1 MASVRRLT
9 AILAADVAGYS
20 RLMGADEEGTHARL
34 QGHLR
39 ELIDPKIAE
48 HRGRVR
54 GQQRRRYGSRHPG
67 GGCSPGIWRR
77 VEPVGLRPP
86 FVAARSRRGSKRGSD
101 QRDNYRAGGSRHR
114 QYRQNPVNHR
124 TARVPLVGRA
134 LGAVDI
140 AVLAEQRGAMA
151 AARPGRTAAGDPFE
165 RGEPRCG
172 SRARTAS
179 IAAAGPGPVSA
190 RRTRNAAAGRSLRP
204 PFVAARSRRL
214 GAALRTTLV
223 NISAFGVTLTPH
235 RP

>member
-1 MASVRRLT
+1 MLSRHLEAGRTRRPSAPFCGCT
-9 AILAADVAGYS
+9 V
-20 RLMGADEEGTHARL
+20 EEGLETGQRSTRQLSGRWFSSQAISPKPGEP
-34 QGHLR
+34 QIR
-39 ELIDPKIAE
+39 E
-48 HRGRVR
+48 G
-54 GQQRRRYGSRHPG
+54 
-67 GGCSPGIWRR
+67 
-77 VEPVGLRPP
+77 
-86 FVAARSRRGSKRGSD
+86 AA
-101 QRDNYRAGGSRHR
+101 
-114 QYRQNPVNHR
+114 
-124 TARVPLVGRA
+124 A

-190 RRTRNAAAGRSLRP
+190 RRTRNAAAGRGLRP

-235 RP
+235 RPQTEGARR